1 MTGMLPVSVIV
12 VSRHRP
18 TELALCLAGI
28 RRQDHPNFEL
38 IVVADPAAAATCPV
52 DAKSVLFD
60 EANIAEAR
68 NRGLAVAAG
77 DVVAFIDDDAVP
89 EPRWLS
95 RLTAPFADSEVSAA
109 GGFVIGRNGISHQ
122 WNASVADRHGRS
134 VPLEVDL
141 AGVSVLQGAPGR
153 AIRTEGTNCAF
164 RRSTLAEV
172 GGFDPTFRF
181 YLDETD
187 LNMRLAERGLKT
199 AIVPRAR
206 VHHAYAASD
215 RRRADRTPTDL
226 TEIGASQAVFLRKHA
241 PETEHVGAMG
251 GFRAEQERRIQR
263 LLRSG
268 SIDGEAA
275 ARLLETLDRGIAE
288 GMRRPLGR
296 LAPLPGTAPDFLPL
310 PAGNGRVH
318 VSAGWTWQSK
328 ALSQAARARGES
340 ETAVVLLFSPTA
352 RYHRL
357 RFTGTHWEQ
366 RGGLFGKSDRS
377 DPLFRFWRRKWRFNR
392 EVKRLDF

>member
-1 MTGMLPVSVIV
+1 MTGVLPVSVIV

-18 TELALCLAGI
+18 KELALCLAGI
-28 RRQDHPNFEL
+28 RRLDHPNFEL
-38 IVVADPAAAATCPV
+38 IVVADPAAAATCPG
-52 DAKSVLFD
+52 DAKVVPFD

-68 NRGLAVAAG
+68 NLGIAVAAG
-77 DVVAFIDDDAVP
+77 DIVAFIDDDAVP

-95 RLTAPFADSEVSAA
+95 RLTAPFADPEVSAA
-109 GGFVIGRNGISHQ
+109 GGFVIGRNGISFQ
-122 WNASVADRHGRS
+122 WKASVADRHGRS
-134 VPLEVDL
+134 VPLDVDP

-164 RRSTLAEV
+164 HRSTLAAL
-172 GGFDPTFRF
+172 GGFDPAFRF

-187 LNMRLAERGLKT
+187 LNMRLAERGWKT

-215 RRRADRTPTDL
+215 RRRADRTPADL
-226 TEIGASQAVFLRKHA
+226 REIGASQAVFLRKHA
-241 PETEHVGAMG
+241 PEAEHAAALDR
-251 GFRAEQERRIQR
+251 FRSEQARRLDR
-263 LLRSG
+263 LSRAGTL
-268 SIDGEAA
+268 DGEGA
-275 ARLLETLDRGIAE
+275 ARLLQTLDRGIAE
-288 GMRRPLGR
+288 GLRRPLGQV
-296 LAPLPGTAPDFLPL
+296 APPPGPPPDFLPL
-310 PAGNGRVH
+310 PAGTGEVH
-318 VSAGWTWQSK
+318 VAAGWTWQ
-328 ALSQAARARGES
+328 AENLSRDARMRGES
-340 ETAVVLLFSPTA
+340 ETAVVIVFSPTA

-377 DPLFRFWRRKWRFNR
+377 DPLFRIWRRKSRFNR

>member
-18 TELALCLAGI
+18 TELALCLEGI
-28 RRQDHPNFEL
+28 RRLDHPNFEL
-38 IVVADPAAAATCPV
+38 VVVADPAAAATCPPG
-52 DAKSVLFD
+52 AKLVRFD

-77 DVVAFIDDDAVP
+77 EIVAFIDDDAVP

-95 RLTAPFADSEVSAA
+95 RLTAPFADPEVSAA
-109 GGFVIGRNGISHQ
+109 GGFVIGRNGISFQ
-122 WNASVADRHGRS
+122 WKASVADRHGRS
-134 VPLEVDL
+134 APLEVDP

-164 RRSTLAEV
+164 RRSTLEAL
-172 GGFDPTFRF
+172 GGFDPAFRF

-187 LNMRLAERGLKT
+187 LNMRLAERALKT

-226 TEIGASQAVFLRKHA
+226 REIGASQAVFLRKHA
-241 PETEHVGAMG
+241 PEAEQAAALD
-251 GFRAEQERRIQR
+251 GFRSEQARRLDR

-268 SIDGEAA
+268 MLDSDGA
-275 ARLLETLDRGIAE
+275 ARLLDSLDRGIAE
-288 GMRRPLGR
+288 GMARPLGR
-296 LAPLPGTAPDFLPL
+296 VAARSGPRPDFLPL
-310 PAGNGRVH
+310 PAGTGRVH
-318 VSAGWTWQSK
+318 IAAGWTWQAK
-328 ALSQAARARGES
+328 DLSRDARTRGES
-340 ETAVVLLFSPTA
+340 GTAVVLLFSPTA

-377 DPLFRFWRRKWRFNR
+377 DPVFRFWRRNARLNR
-392 EVKRLDF
+392 EAKRLDF